1 MQANRLA
8 SAAAAGDLAGV
19 RRLLQEGADPNG
31 LNSCGRTPI
40 QVEPDGAPWHYGV
53 ILCLLFSGVRKQDY
67 WAKNRHSGFKVM
79 MMGSPKVAEILLEGG
94 ADPNRPDPTTGALP
108 AHDAARQGFLDTLLV
123 LSAGGARL
131 DASDASGRLPIDL
144 AQEAGHRHV
153 VRFLQSRPRGHP

>member
-40 QVEPDGAPWHYGV
+40 Q
-53 ILCLLFSGVRKQDY
+53 
-67 WAKNRHSGFKVM
+67 VM